1 MSQAIVSAQPAD
13 RQVMSG
19 NGMPPRRQPRPHQ
32 ANPGRSRQHQFRHP
46 LVALACTLAAFLA
59 VLGFA
64 PAKAWAADAS
74 AVQGKTY
81 TIATDTT
88 FAPFEY
94 RDNGQLVGID
104 MDLIRA
110 IADEEGFSVN
120 IQSLGFNAALQAVNS
135 GTADMA
141 IAGASITDERKQMYD
156 FSDPYFDSGVQ
167 MAVPKNSDISS
178 YEDLRG
184 KTVAAKTG
192 AEGESFAKSIADQYG
207 FSVYSVDQ
215 ASTMYQLVA
224 SGQAVAVFDDY
235 PVIAYGITQG
245 QDLKIVTDMEKGN
258 SYGALVAKGKNQDLL
273 AAFNEGLAKLKENGQ
288 YDQIMAKYLGDSNTQ
303 SASATTSTP
312 DTSFWGLVKTS
323 MPALMEGLKNT
334 VLITL
339 MSFAFALLL
348 GNVMGLF
355 MVSPNRVLHAIAK
368 FFVWLFRGTPILVW
382 AFFFYFG
389 VPQLTGVAMNI
400 WVAGCLTL
408 SLNSGAYITEIVRG
422 AIEAVDPGQAEAARS
437 LGASYGLTMRKVILP
452 QAISIAV
459 PSVINQLIIMV
470 KDSSLLLAIGFGE
483 LLYQAQ
489 QIYAA
494 NFRVT
499 ETLFIVA
506 VIYLIA
512 ISILTWLANFA
523 SRRLN

>member
-1 MSQAIVSAQPAD
+1 MGIQQQAAQ
-13 RQVMSG
+13 
-19 NGMPPRRQPRPHQ
+19 HT
-32 ANPGRSRQHQFRHP
+32 P
-46 LVALACTLAAFLA
+46 LQRVRAALVCAFVALLATLSL
-59 VLGFA
+59 V
-64 PAKAWAADAS
+64 PKQAWAADAS

-120 IQSLGFNAALQAVNS
+120 IQSLGFNAALQAVTS

-167 MAVPKNSDISS
+167 MAVPKNSNISS
-178 YEDLRG
+178 YEDLAG
-184 KTVAAKTG
+184 KTVTAKTG
-192 AEGESFAKSIADQYG
+192 AEGEAFAKSIADQYG
-207 FSVYSVDQ
+207 FTVYSVDQ

-224 SGQAVAVFDDY
+224 AGQAVAVFDDY
-235 PVIAYGITQG
+235 PVIAYGISQG
-245 QDLKIVTDMEKGN
+245 QDLKIVTQMEKGN

-273 AAFNEGLAKLKENGQ
+273 AAFNEGLAKCKADGT
-288 YDQIMAKYLGDSNTQ
+288 YDQIMNKYLGDSNNQ
-303 SASATTSTP
+303 SSGASSSDSGSTK
-312 DTSFWGLVKTS
+312 DNSFWGLVVSS

-348 GNVMGLF
+348 GNVLGLF
-355 MVSPNRVLHAIAK
+355 MVSPNHVLHAIAK
-368 FFVWLFRGTPILVW
+368 VYVWLFRGTPILVW

-389 VPQLTGVAMNI
+389 VPQLTGIPMNI

-452 QAISIAV
+452 QAINIAV

-499 ETLFIVA
+499 ETLIIVA
-506 VIYLIA
+506 AIYLIA
-512 ISILTWLANFA
+512 ISILTWLANIA
-523 SRRLN
+523 SRRLNN